1 MVAEGGLAGR
11 TCGGEAFGRPID
23 VRLAVEDE
31 IDLPHGRAFV
41 SDRAPSSRTVPL
53 PPQPLRA
60 ALPAF
65 TNKEKNKLFLFPS
78 NT

>member
-1 MVAEGGLAGR
+1 MGGLAGR

-31 IDLPHGRAFV
+31 IDLPHDRPFV
-41 SDRAPSSRTVPL
+41 ETGVPSPRQIASAS
-53 PPQPLRA
+53 QPLRA

-65 TNKEKNKLFLFPS
+65 TYKEKNKSFLFPS